1 MYQVTSGSGYPTK
14 GAGDRVAG
22 RPVPKQRKGS
32 AECPG
37 FPGPPEAPGL
47 ARLPHPPEE
56 KGYHLAQLI
65 CRSQATS
72 GLKTVPPFSSWKAER
87 EEKLPRFLVRR
98 EARSFQKALA
108 GRNKP
113 PSFSVL
119 FHILNRG
126 HSSILRD
133 APASTPTPRALLLP
147 AQVAEV
153 LVLFDDT
160 AKTHPS
166 THPSAHLSS
175 IHP

>member
-1 MYQVTSGSGYPTK
+1 MPRLPQTTGSTW
-14 GAGDRVAG
+14 AGPPAPPAG
-22 RPVPKQRKGS
+22 REGLSFGS
-32 AECPG
+32 THLQKPGHVRAENC
-37 FPGPPEAPGL
+37 A
-47 ARLPHPPEE
+47 
-56 KGYHLAQLI
+56 
-65 CRSQATS
+65 
-72 GLKTVPPFSSWKAER
+72 PFSSWKAKR

-147 AQVAEV
+147 AQVAKL
-153 LVLFDDT
+153 LVFFDDM

-166 THPSAHLSS
+166 THPSTHLSS